1 MKPLMLILALAI
13 GAPAWAGP
21 PDAIREARQ
30 SLKNYGLSRCLL
42 DAYPQPG
49 PFREDVTEAVGAY
62 HFMGRGQHRIHQDE
76 DTLET
81 LHDPY
86 AAVASYFREAMVNEP
101 VQMKQGGANAFAG
114 CLGVYHSPGVEDLV
128 RQQDDYI
135 LILPP
140 AGGQTGD

>member
-49 PFREDVTEAVGAY
+49 PFREDVASAVGAY
-62 HFMGRGQHRIHQDE
+62 HFMGRGGHRIHQDE
-76 DTLET
+76 DTLAT

-86 AAVASYFREAMVNEP
+86 AVVANYFREAMP
-101 VQMKQGGANAFAG
+101 SAPAQMKHGGANAFAG
-114 CLGVYHSPGVEDLV
+114 CLALYHSPELDELV

-135 LILPP
+135 LQET
-140 AGGQTGD
+140 GEQTGD